1 MRKLVFDRL
10 TRAFVGG
17 ASVALLAAPAFAQPA
32 SAPGS
37 GFADPQGASRPPAVR
52 DIDAVYR
59 QPSID
64 TLATVRLRGTL
75 RVGIAAND
83 PAVMHDAK
91 DQPVGL
97 SIDIARK
104 LGEDMGVQVEFVET
118 SWSHIVPD
126 LLNRHFDLIVSGMWV
141 TPARALVMNFTH
153 PTASEGVYL
162 FANQKLAAG
171 KKSTA
176 EFNQPGVKLVVYGG
190 TMQELLAKR
199 DFPNAT
205 LVVVT
210 GDENHLTPVIE
221 GTAHAALVPTFAPGA
236 VLTAAPDSLFLPL
249 GETPV
254 ASTSTAIAMRKGDP
268 DMLNYLNTVL
278 EFHRQS
284 GWLAERVRHWSME
297 LTKAR

>member
-1 MRKLVFDRL
+1 MRKSCLEL
-10 TRAFVGG
+10 STR
-17 ASVALLAAPAFAQPA
+17 VALALAAVIWLAVPAFAQPSKA
-32 SAPGS
+32 PDSA
-37 GFADPQGASRPPAVR
+37 FADPQGAARPPVVR
-52 DIDAVYR
+52 DADAVYR
-59 QPSID
+59 RPSID

-91 DQPVGL
+91 NQPIGL
-97 SIDIARK
+97 SIDIARR
-104 LGEDMGVQVEFVET
+104 LAEDMGVQVEFVET

-126 LLNRHFDLIVSGMWV
+126 LLNQDFDVIVSGMWV

-162 FANQKLAAG
+162 FANKKLAG
-171 KKSTA
+171 GMRTA
-176 EFNQPGVKLVVYGG
+176 ADFNRPGVKLVVYGG

-210 GDENHLTPVIE
+210 GDENHLTPVMD
-221 GTAHAALVPTFAPGA
+221 GTAHAALVPTFAPA
-236 VLTAAPDSLFLPL
+236 TVLTAAPDSLFLPL
-249 GETPV
+249 GEAPV

-284 GWLAERVRHWSME
+284 GWLAERVRHWTME